1 MKTLITK
8 EKKSEN
14 INIQF
19 GVVLEN
25 KASLLTQGRCGL
37 GYEGFN
43 NRHYQHF
50 IPPKK

>member
-1 MKTLITK
+1 MKTLMTK
-8 EKKSEN
+8 EKRPEN

-25 KASLLTQGRCGL
+25 KASLLTQGIFGRGF
-37 GYEGFN
+37 EGFN
-43 NRHYQHF
+43 HRYLPP